1 MSSPSLPYS
10 IFLTSVLASELTR
23 LDCRFGELIRE
34 DVESISELMV
44 SFLSQPVSPETFLQ
58 FELGLQKILREL
70 GRKVMEFTCNEC
82 EPESAEDAPHD
93 TTYEGSGYRRMN
105 NKTPNRYV
113 ETTFG
118 RITLWRRGYR

>member
-1 MSSPSLPYS
+1 MLYNRYAADPKPTRLRVFAVIEFYRLVSSPSLPYS
-10 IFLTSVLASELTR
+10 ILLTSVLASELTR

-70 GRKVMEFTCNEC
+70 GRK
-82 EPESAEDAPHD
+82 A
-93 TTYEGSGYRRMN
+93 SGR
-105 NKTPNRYV
+105 
-113 ETTFG
+113 
-118 RITLWRRGYR
+118 